1 MQVTEE
7 YLKDHFLTAYFID
20 NERQNIEIQATSE
33 DQKKVYTYVIPFDE
47 NRDEYKALSKFMSL
61 DQLHESTYQRVKNE
75 RRLFEEQVIR
85 IAQKDG
91 LIMDSEKI
99 DTKFYPTLVT
109 SLFEEMN
116 CDPFLHKHVPNNSAQ
131 HFLQHLKLLLA
142 FLLHHEYTFYHCLS
156 LSNKISIEPPSVSI
170 LLGAILSPTQTAIIV
185 A

>member
-47 NRDEYKALSKFMSL
+47 SRDEYKALSKFMNL
-61 DQLHESTYQRVKNE
+61 DQLHESTYQKAKNE

-109 SLFEEMN
+109 SLFEDQDN
-116 CDPFLHKHVPNNSAQ
+116 ADHVFA
-131 HFLQHLKLLLA
+131 LKLALFELDA
-142 FLLHHEYTFYHCLS
+142 IKNSENEEAKKELRKSKDKLD
-156 LSNKISIEPPSVSI
+156 
-170 LLGAILSPTQTAIIV
+170 ILSAAIQCLRK
-185 A
+185 

>member
-47 NRDEYKALSKFMSL
+47 SRDEYKALSKFMNL

-91 LIMDSEKI
+91 LIMDSERI

-109 SLFEEMN
+109 SLFEDQDN
-116 CDPFLHKHVPNNSAQ
+116 ADHVFA
-131 HFLQHLKLLLA
+131 LKLALFELDA
-142 FLLHHEYTFYHCLS
+142 IKNSENEEAKKELRKSKDKLD
-156 LSNKISIEPPSVSI
+156 
-170 LLGAILSPTQTAIIV
+170 ILSAAIQCLRK
-185 A
+185 

>member
-61 DQLHESTYQRVKNE
+61 DQLHESTYQKVKNE

-109 SLFEEMN
+109 SLFEDQDN
-116 CDPFLHKHVPNNSAQ
+116 ADHVFA
-131 HFLQHLKLLLA
+131 LKLALFELDA
-142 FLLHHEYTFYHCLS
+142 IKNSENEEAKKELRKSKDKLD
-156 LSNKISIEPPSVSI
+156 
-170 LLGAILSPTQTAIIV
+170 ILSAAIQCLRK
-185 A
+185 

>member
-91 LIMDSEKI
+91 LIMDSERI

-109 SLFEEMN
+109 SLFEDQDN
-116 CDPFLHKHVPNNSAQ
+116 ADHVFA
-131 HFLQHLKLLLA
+131 LKLALFELDA
-142 FLLHHEYTFYHCLS
+142 IKNSENEEAKKELRKSKDKLD
-156 LSNKISIEPPSVSI
+156 
-170 LLGAILSPTQTAIIV
+170 ILSAAIQCLRK
-185 A
+185 

>member
-109 SLFEEMN
+109 SLFEDQDN
-116 CDPFLHKHVPNNSAQ
+116 ADHVFA
-131 HFLQHLKLLLA
+131 LKLALFELDA
-142 FLLHHEYTFYHCLS
+142 IKNSENEEAKKELRKSKDKLD
-156 LSNKISIEPPSVSI
+156 
-170 LLGAILSPTQTAIIV
+170 ILSAAIQCLRK
-185 A
+185 

>member
-7 YLKDHFLTAYFID
+7 YLKDHFLTAYFVD

-61 DQLHESTYQRVKNE
+61 DQLHESTYQKAKNE

-109 SLFEEMN
+109 SLFEEQDN
-116 CDPFLHKHVPNNSAQ
+116 ADHVFA
-131 HFLQHLKLLLA
+131 LKLALFELDA
-142 FLLHHEYTFYHCLS
+142 IKNSENEEAKKELRKSKDKL
-156 LSNKISIEPPSVSI
+156 N
-170 LLGAILSPTQTAIIV
+170 ILSAAIQCLKK
-185 A
+185 

>member
-7 YLKDHFLTAYFID
+7 YLKDHFLTAYFVD

-61 DQLHESTYQRVKNE
+61 DQLHESTYQKAKNE
-75 RRLFEEQVIR
+75 RKLFEEQVIR

-109 SLFEEMN
+109 SLFEEQDN
-116 CDPFLHKHVPNNSAQ
+116 ADHVFA
-131 HFLQHLKLLLA
+131 LKLALFELDA
-142 FLLHHEYTFYHCLS
+142 IKNSENEEAKKELRKSKDKL
-156 LSNKISIEPPSVSI
+156 N
-170 LLGAILSPTQTAIIV
+170 ILSAAIQCLKK
-185 A
+185 

>member
-33 DQKKVYTYVIPFDE
+33 DQKKVYTYIIPFDE
-47 NRDEYKALSKFMSL
+47 SRDEYKALSKFMSL

-109 SLFEEMN
+109 SLFEEADN
-116 CDPFLHKHVPNNSAQ
+116 ADHVFA
-131 HFLQHLKLLLA
+131 LKLALFELKSVKESTNEDA
-142 FLLHHEYTFYHCLS
+142 KKELRKAK
-156 LSNKISIEPPSVSI
+156 NK
-170 LLGAILSPTQTAIIV
+170 LDILSAAIQCV
-185 A
+185 KK

>member
-1 MQVTEE
+1 MQITEE
-7 YLKDHFLTAYFID
+7 YLKDHFLTAYFVD

-61 DQLHESTYQRVKNE
+61 DQLHESTYQKAKNE
-75 RRLFEEQVIR
+75 RKLFEEQVIR

-109 SLFEEMN
+109 SLFEDQDN
-116 CDPFLHKHVPNNSAQ
+116 ADHVFA
-131 HFLQHLKLLLA
+131 LKLALFELDA
-142 FLLHHEYTFYHCLS
+142 IKNSENEEAKKELRKSKDKL
-156 LSNKISIEPPSVSI
+156 N
-170 LLGAILSPTQTAIIV
+170 ILSAAIQCLKK
-185 A
+185 

>member
-61 DQLHESTYQRVKNE
+61 DQLHESTYQKAKNE

-109 SLFEEMN
+109 SLFEDQDN
-116 CDPFLHKHVPNNSAQ
+116 ADHVFA
-131 HFLQHLKLLLA
+131 LKLALFELDA
-142 FLLHHEYTFYHCLS
+142 IKNSENEEAKKELRKSKDKLD
-156 LSNKISIEPPSVSI
+156 
-170 LLGAILSPTQTAIIV
+170 ILSAAIQCLRK
-185 A
+185 

>member
-7 YLKDHFLTAYFID
+7 YLKDHFLTAYFVD

-61 DQLHESTYQRVKNE
+61 DQLHESTYQKAKNE
-75 RRLFEEQVIR
+75 RKLFEEQVIR

-109 SLFEEMN
+109 SLFEDQDN
-116 CDPFLHKHVPNNSAQ
+116 ADHVFA
-131 HFLQHLKLLLA
+131 LKLALFELDA
-142 FLLHHEYTFYHCLS
+142 IKNSENEEAKKELRKSKDKL
-156 LSNKISIEPPSVSI
+156 N
-170 LLGAILSPTQTAIIV
+170 ILSAAIQCLKK
-185 A
+185 